1 MNKKVCL
8 LVLGLLAATV
18 ALADDSLNVR
28 FIGGVETPG
37 TTYGIAVAGT
47 HAYIGACQGGLRVL
61 DISNPASPFET
72 GSWASADYARGLAVS
87 GDYVYV
93 ACGHSGLRV
102 IDVSSPTNPTEV
114 GAYGVLDYAWAVV
127 VVGNYAYVADEEAG
141 LCIIDVTNPRD
152 PVFVGV
158 CDTPG
163 YAMSVAVSGDYAY
176 VADLSGGLR
185 VIDASNIQIPVE
197 VGYYVTP
204 DLAYRATVSGDYVY
218 MGDLASLR
226 VINVS
231 NPASPTEV
239 GFLGT
244 SSAPMGVAVVG
255 NLAYLGEGSSG
266 LHVTDVSNPAAPADV
281 GFYYGPVLNGVAV
294 SGPYIYCATGT
305 GLGIFQYYGAGIA
318 EGNSQPAGNAFG
330 LAAGTIRNRALA
342 YTLKLPE
349 PATVSLSLYD
359 LQGRKLAFW
368 QVPAP
373 KGTSQHTRNLPDL
386 SPGVHFLN
394 AGVPGKGLRES
405 AKLIAAQ

>member
-1 MNKKVCL
+1 MNKNVCL

-28 FIGGVETPG
+28 FIGGANTPG
-37 TTYGIAVAGT
+37 TTYSIAVAGT
-47 HAYIGACQGGLRVL
+47 HAYIGACEGGLRVL

-102 IDVSSPTNPTEV
+102 IDVSSPSSPTEV

-141 LCIIDVTNPRD
+141 LCIVSITDPRN

-163 YAMSVAVSGDYAY
+163 YAMSVSVSGDYAY

-204 DLAYRATVSGDYVY
+204 DLAYRAAVSGDYVY

-239 GFLGT
+239 GFLST
-244 SSAPMGVAVVG
+244 PSAPLGVAVVG
-255 NLAYLGEGSSG
+255 NLAYLCEGSSG

-281 GFYYGPVLNGVAV
+281 GLYYGPVINGVAV

-305 GLGIFQYYGAGIA
+305 GLGIFQYYGAGIEERTA
-318 EGNSQPAGNAFG
+318 PDEPRIAPAATIVRSSLILPAVSGERSAVG
-330 LAAGTIRNRALA
+330 AALLDISGRRVLN
-342 YTLKLPE
+342 LKPG
-349 PATVSLSLYD
+349 ANDVSRLE
-359 LQGRKLAFW
+359 
-368 QVPAP
+368 
-373 KGTSQHTRNLPDL
+373 
-386 SPGVHFLN
+386 
-394 AGVPGKGLRES
+394 AGVYFVRGQRSGVREQGE
-405 AKLIAAQ
+405 ARKVVVQH